1 MRKMF
6 DAFGLT
12 IVSALCGAMMINIIM
27 IALFNSNSGME
38 NILLTW
44 LNGLL

>member
-27 IALFNSNSGME
+27 IALFNSNSCME
-38 NILLTW
+38 NILFTW

>member
-12 IVSALCGAMMINIIM
+12 IVSALCGAMMINVIM
-27 IALFNSNSGME
+27 IALFNSNSGIK

-44 LNGLL
+44 LKGLL

>member
-38 NILLTW
+38 NILFTW

>member
-12 IVSALCGAMMINIIM
+12 IVSALTGAMMINIIM
-27 IALFNSNSGME
+27 AALFNGNSGME
-38 NILLTW
+38 DILLTW
-44 LNGLL
+44 LKGLL